1 MAINDIQFK
10 STITLNEKVRLVNEI
25 VEYVFI
31 DGVYMPEIYDEQFW
45 VSVAQAYIADGM
57 ALDYTLDEFM
67 EAFYGGDL
75 GDRMRD
81 AISSDQL
88 RSISVAIREKI
99 KMRLDKRPAD
109 EFFEK
114 ATNLL
119 VQIENTLTGV
129 DLKGAL
135 EAFGQLDVSAE
146 IAKALAK
153 NRNPK
158 EENKNVK
165 DID

>member
-10 STITLNEKVRLVNEI
+10 STITLTEKVRLVNEI
-25 VEYVFI
+25 VESVFI
-31 DGVYMPEIYDEQFW
+31 DDVYMPEIYDEQFW

-57 ALDYTLDEFM
+57 KLDCTLDEFV

-75 GDRMRD
+75 RDRMRD
-81 AISSDQL
+81 AIGSDQL
-88 RSISVAIREKI
+88 RSISIAVREKI

-135 EAFGQLDVSAE
+135 EAFGKLDVSAE
-146 IAKALAK
+146 LAKALAK
-153 NRNPK
+153 NGNTK
-158 EENKNVK
+158 EEK
-165 DID
+165 

>member
-10 STITLNEKVRLVNEI
+10 STITLAEKVRLINEI
-25 VEYVFI
+25 VESVFI
-31 DGVYMPEIYDEQFW
+31 DDVYMPEIYDEQFW

-57 ALDYTLDEFM
+57 GLGCTLDEFM

-75 GDRMRD
+75 RDRMRD

-88 RSISVAIREKI
+88 RSISIAIRERI
-99 KMRLDKRPAD
+99 KMRLDRRPAD

-135 EAFGQLDVSAE
+135 AAFGKLDVSAE
-146 IAKALAK
+146 LAKALAK
-153 NRNPK
+153 NKNTK
-158 EENKNVK
+158 EEK
-165 DID
+165 

>member
-31 DGVYMPEIYDEQFW
+31 DDVYMPEIYDEQFW

-57 ALDYTLDEFM
+57 ELDYTLDEFM
-67 EAFYGGDL
+67 EAFYGGGLRDK
-75 GDRMRD
+75 MRD

-114 ATNLL
+114 ATSLF

-135 EAFGQLDVSAE
+135 DAFGKLDVSAE
-146 IAKALAK
+146 LAKALAK
-153 NRNPK
+153 NRNTK
-158 EENKNVK
+158 EEK
-165 DID
+165 

>member
-10 STITLNEKVRLVNEI
+10 STITLTEKVRLINEI
-25 VEYVFI
+25 VESVFI
-31 DGVYMPEIYDEQFW
+31 DDVYMPEIYDEQFW

-57 ALDYTLDEFM
+57 ALDCTLDEFM

-75 GDRMRD
+75 RDRMRD

-135 EAFGQLDVSAE
+135 EAFGKLDVSAE
-146 IAKALAK
+146 LAKALAK

-158 EENKNVK
+158 GEK
-165 DID
+165 

>member
-10 STITLNEKVRLVNEI
+10 STITLAEKVRLINEI
-25 VEYVFI
+25 VDDVFVN
-31 DGVYMPEIYDEQFW
+31 DLYMPEIYDEQFW
-45 VSVAQAYIADGM
+45 TGVAQAYIADGM
-57 ALDYTLDEFM
+57 ELGCTLDEFM

-75 GDRMRD
+75 RDRMRD

-99 KMRLDKRPAD
+99 KMRLDRRPAD

-135 EAFGQLDVSAE
+135 DAFGKLDVSAE
-146 IAKALAK
+146 LAKVLAK

-158 EENKNVK
+158 EVDNS
-165 DID
+165 

>member
-1 MAINDIQFK
+1 MSINDIQFK

-25 VEYVFI
+25 VESVFI
-31 DGVYMPEIYDEQFW
+31 DDVYMPEIYDEQFW

-57 ALDYTLDEFM
+57 ALDCTLDEFM

-75 GDRMRD
+75 RDRMRD
-81 AISSDQL
+81 VISSDQL
-88 RSISVAIREKI
+88 RSISIAVREKI

-135 EAFGQLDVSAE
+135 ESFGKLDVSAE
-146 IAKALAK
+146 LAKALAK
-153 NRNPK
+153 NGNTK
-158 EENKNVK
+158 EEK
-165 DID
+165 

>member
-1 MAINDIQFK
+1 MDINDIQFK
-10 STITLNEKVRLVNEI
+10 STITLTEKVRLINEI
-25 VEYVFI
+25 VESVFI
-31 DGVYMPEIYDEQFW
+31 DDLYMPEIYDEQFW
-45 VSVAQAYIADGM
+45 VCVAQAYIADGM
-57 ALDYTLDEFM
+57 ELGCTLDEFM

-75 GDRMRD
+75 RDRMRD
-81 AISSDQL
+81 AISNDQL

-99 KMRLDKRPAD
+99 KMRLDRRPAD

-135 EAFGQLDVSAE
+135 DAFGKLDVSAE
-146 IAKALAK
+146 LAKALAK

-158 EENKNVK
+158 GEK
-165 DID
+165 

>member
-1 MAINDIQFK
+1 MIINDIQFK
-10 STITLNEKVRLVNEI
+10 STITLTEKVRLINEV
-25 VEYVFI
+25 VESVFI
-31 DGVYMPEIYDEQFW
+31 DDVYMPEIYDEQFW

-57 ALDYTLDEFM
+57 ELGCTLDEFM

-75 GDRMRD
+75 RDRMRD

-135 EAFGQLDVSAE
+135 DAFGKLDVSAE
-146 IAKALAK
+146 LAKALAK
-153 NRNPK
+153 NRNTK
-158 EENKNVK
+158 EEK
-165 DID
+165 

>member
-10 STITLNEKVRLVNEI
+10 STITINEKVRLVNEI

-31 DGVYMPEIYDEQFW
+31 DDVYMPEIYDEQFW

-57 ALDYTLDEFM
+57 ELDYTLDEFM

-75 GDRMRD
+75 RDKMRD

-114 ATNLL
+114 ATSLL

-135 EAFGQLDVSAE
+135 DAFGKLDVSAE
-146 IAKALAK
+146 LAKALAK
-153 NRNPK
+153 NRNTK
-158 EENKNVK
+158 EEK
-165 DID
+165 

>member
-10 STITLNEKVRLVNEI
+10 STITLAEKVRLINEI
-25 VEYVFI
+25 VESVFI
-31 DGVYMPEIYDEQFW
+31 DDVYMPEIYDEQFW

-57 ALDYTLDEFM
+57 ELGCTLDEFM

-75 GDRMRD
+75 RDRVRD

-99 KMRLDKRPAD
+99 KMRLDRRPAD

-135 EAFGQLDVSAE
+135 DAFGKLDVSAE
-146 IAKALAK
+146 LAKALSK

-158 EENKNVK
+158 EEK
-165 DID
+165 

>member
-1 MAINDIQFK
+1 MTINDVQFK
-10 STITLNEKVRLVNEI
+10 STITLAEKVRLVNEI
-25 VEYVFI
+25 VESVFI
-31 DGVYMPEIYDEQFW
+31 DDMYMPEIYDEQFW
-45 VSVAQAYIADGM
+45 VCVAQAYIADGM
-57 ALDYTLDEFM
+57 ELGCTLDEFM

-75 GDRMRD
+75 RDRMRD

-114 ATNLL
+114 ATSLL
-119 VQIENTLTGV
+119 VQIESTLAGV

-135 EAFGQLDVSAE
+135 SAFSELDVGSE
-146 IAKALAK
+146 LAK
-153 NRNPK
+153 ILI
-158 EENKNVK
+158 ENKGYEGEAEVGGE
-165 DID
+165 D

>member
-10 STITLNEKVRLVNEI
+10 STITLAEKVRLINEI
-25 VEYVFI
+25 VESVFI
-31 DGVYMPEIYDEQFW
+31 DDLYMPEIYDEQFW
-45 VSVAQAYIADGM
+45 VCVAQAYIADEM
-57 ALDYTLDEFM
+57 ALECTIDEFM

-75 GDRMRD
+75 RDRMCD

-99 KMRLDKRPAD
+99 KMRLGKRPAD

-135 EAFGQLDVSAE
+135 EAFGNLDVSAE
-146 IAKALAK
+146 LAKALAK
-153 NRNPK
+153 NRDAK
-158 EENKNVK
+158 EEK
-165 DID
+165 